1 MLFLSLP
8 KGEQAIVRQSFVDS
22 IRLGDAHNGFVS
34 RIGQKRPSFHP
45 PNLASQTF
53 PPKFPSKSSREFPS
67 AAEEEKEKE
76 EEKTIVAMV
85 IKMARQ
91 NYREQTFSRAFEK
104 RFRQAP
110 FPGQLSY
117 PSCFFLNPL
126 HYCSVS
132 SLSPRKQRSRVS
144 SFTLFSSIIFSN
156 RGFQSIVVRISA
168 IFFFLF
174 LPPSKVAQSC
184 SFFISHKMRL
194 VRRNEYAV
202 TRSISP

>member
-53 PPKFPSKSSREFPS
+53 PPKFPSKSSREFPL
-67 AAEEEKEKE
+67 ATEEEKEEE

-110 FPGQLSY
+110 FPGYARIL
-117 PSCFFLNPL
+117 LA
-126 HYCSVS
+126 
-132 SLSPRKQRSRVS
+132 
-144 SFTLFSSIIFSN
+144 SF
-156 RGFQSIVVRISA
+156 
-168 IFFFLF
+168 
-174 LPPSKVAQSC
+174 
-184 SFFISHKMRL
+184 
-194 VRRNEYAV
+194 
-202 TRSISP
+202 

>member
-1 MLFLSLP
+1 M
-8 KGEQAIVRQSFVDS
+8 D
-22 IRLGDAHNGFVS
+22 
-34 RIGQKRPSFHP
+34 SFHESARNVPLFTP

-110 FPGQLSY
+110 FPGYARIL
-117 PSCFFLNPL
+117 LA
-126 HYCSVS
+126 
-132 SLSPRKQRSRVS
+132 
-144 SFTLFSSIIFSN
+144 SF
-156 RGFQSIVVRISA
+156 
-168 IFFFLF
+168 
-174 LPPSKVAQSC
+174 
-184 SFFISHKMRL
+184 
-194 VRRNEYAV
+194 
-202 TRSISP
+202 